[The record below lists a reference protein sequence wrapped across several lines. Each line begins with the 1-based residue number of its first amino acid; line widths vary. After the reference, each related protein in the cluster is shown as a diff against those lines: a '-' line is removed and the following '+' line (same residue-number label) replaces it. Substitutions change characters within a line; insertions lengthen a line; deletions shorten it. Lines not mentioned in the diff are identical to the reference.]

1 MRITDTRATN
11 RSALG
16 PFCGPTLQRER
27 TLTGCVFVVVVF
39 FNCENASFFFTT
51 ALAILDG
58 SGETD
63 RKAADTKTCELNKEL
78 KCAQTD
84 RRDEFYSH

>member
-1 MRITDTRATN
+1 M
-11 RSALG
+11 
-16 PFCGPTLQRER
+16 F
-27 TLTGCVFVVVVF
+27 VVVF
-39 FNCENASFFFTT
+39 FNCEKKFFTT

-84 RRDEFYSH
+84 RRDDFYSH